1 MLGRDKN
8 TKFVL
13 AGVLAAVVTMP
24 AMARAADPSS
34 AMSNPFESSDEFG
47 NLPVISRSELAEMRG
62 GLTLGG
68 LKMEF
73 GANVRTFIDGVL
85 ALETGVRFTD
95 SGAAIQQGTSGGSSS
110 GLAGSSSVI
119 VGGGAGAALRDVL
132 PSNVDLSALA
142 GASGVV
148 INDSQGSTTALHQ
161 VTRDQIV
168 SVLVNTA
175 HNRRIRQELDVI
187 VNVPNFKQ
195 FQQAVGNALLNSRIA
210 DAINR

>member
-1 MLGRDKN
+1 MLGIDKK

-13 AGVLAAVVTMP
+13 AGVLAAIVTIP
-24 AMARAADPSS
+24 AMGRAADLSS
-34 AMSNPFESSDEFG
+34 AMSNPFESSGEFG

-62 GLTLGG
+62 GLTIGG

-110 GLAGSSSVI
+110 GLAGSSVI

-175 HNRRIRQELDVI
+175 HNRHIRQELDVI